1 MQEEHDGLQ
10 EGSAETKVDPL
21 LWKEGKRQVGP
32 LALETEQTF
41 SFLKPESVM
50 RGFIGEIVSRFE
62 KKGLVL
68 VGAKLIQM
76 SRDQA
81 ERLYGVH
88 KGKPFFNELV
98 SHVTSGPVFLMVW
111 EGPNAVTVVRN
122 LVGATNPLNAA
133 AGTIRGDFALQ
144 VTPNAIHGAD
154 SPENAKREM
163 SIFFSGSE
171 FTKYS
176 KPTEREFLLK

>member
-1 MQEEHDGLQ
+1 MQKEQDGLQ

-21 LWKEGKRQVGP
+21 LWKEGARKVGP
-32 LALETEQTF
+32 LPLETERTF

-50 RGFIGEIVSRFE
+50 RGLIGEIVSRFE
-62 KKGLVL
+62 RKGLLL

-76 SRDQA
+76 SQEQA
-81 ERLYGVH
+81 EGLYGMH
-88 KGKPFFNELV
+88 KSKPFFSELV

-163 SIFFSGSE
+163 SIFFSNNE
-171 FTKYS
+171 ITIYS

>member
-1 MQEEHDGLQ
+1 MDR
-10 EGSAETKVDPL
+10 L
-21 LWKEGKRQVGP
+21 LREEGKGQVRAIV
-32 LALETEQTF
+32 LQTERTF

-50 RGFIGEIVSRFE
+50 RGLIGEIISRFE

-68 VGAKLIQM
+68 TAAKLIQM

-81 ERLYGVH
+81 QKLYEIH
-88 KGKPFFNELV
+88 KGKPFFQELV

-111 EGPNAVTVVRN
+111 DGPNAVAVVRN

-133 AGTIRGDFALQ
+133 PGTVRGDYALSI
-144 VTPNAIHGAD
+144 TPNSIHAAD
-154 SPENAKREM
+154 SLENAKREM
-163 SIFFSGSE
+163 SIFFSPNE
-171 FTKYS
+171 ITEYT